1 MRWGRGVL
9 LGLLGGLLVIGLGYR
24 SGRFPQLTTTI
35 NQVRNQVSGAM
46 TPQGQVVTHAHSFK
60 VPKNATPV
68 ENIVRG
74 VSLDKTYHYQF
85 SDQLNANGKQVFSDA
100 VDVYNQTGVVHLVAG
115 GNWGIRNQITF
126 SVYHKH
132 MPSQSKFVEL
142 GHGGPE
148 IIQTTTDWGTK
159 SVNHAEASLNGDY
172 SQAYS
177 DAVAVHELGHAL
189 GLDHSK
195 SRLSVM
201 YPVAHGQTQLSNGD
215 ITSLKLIYQ

>member
-115 GNWGIRNQITF
+115 GNWGAAIRLPFPFTINTCPVNQNSLSWDMVAQKLFRQQPIGAPRVSIMRKPASMVIIHRRTVMRLPSMNSATPWASITVNPDYRLCIR
-126 SVYHKH
+126 SRMGK
-132 MPSQSKFVEL
+132 PSY
-142 GHGGPE
+142 
-148 IIQTTTDWGTK
+148 QTGM
-159 SVNHAEASLNGDY
+159 S
-172 SQAYS
+172 
-177 DAVAVHELGHAL
+177 
-189 GLDHSK
+189 
-195 SRLSVM
+195 
-201 YPVAHGQTQLSNGD
+201 PV
-215 ITSLKLIYQ
+215 